1 MKANPFQKY
10 LTQEDNEHIRV
21 VNYIKDKLPDVVAFH
36 IPNESKK
43 SPFERYKHS
52 LMGALKGCPDFA
64 FMFPKYKSLDSKEI
78 LYHGLFIELKAPE
91 HSKVVLKG
99 KDAGKLV
106 KRKGKL
112 SPEQKEVLDKLTNIG
127 YYAVCCFGSEDAIKV
142 INEYFAEYLEL
153 KKKLRLKEI
162 FKNKID

>member
-1 MKANPFQKY
+1 MLDK
-10 LTQEDNEHIRV
+10 EHIAET
-21 VNYIKDKLPDVVAFH
+21 LPDQAEVFVDKGFQG
-36 IPNESKK
+36 IDKQSKARINMPMK
-43 SPFERYKHS
+43 KPKHQ
-52 LMGALKGCPDFA
+52 
-64 FMFPKYKSLDSKEI
+64 E
-78 LYHGLFIELKAPE
+78 
-91 HSKVVLKG
+91 
-99 KDAGKLV
+99 
-106 KRKGKL
+106 L

>member
-1 MKANPFQKY
+1 MANSFEKY
-10 LTQEDNEHIRV
+10 LTIEDLEHIRV
-21 VNYIKDKLPDVVAFH
+21 VNYIKDKLPEIVAFH
-36 IPNESKK
+36 IPNEGKK

-64 FMFPKYKSLDSKEI
+64 FMFPKYKSIDSKEI

-112 SPEQKEVLDKLTNIG
+112 SPEQKEVLDKLNNIG
-127 YYAVCCFGSEDAIKV
+127 YQAVCCFGSEDAIKI

-153 KKKLRLKEI
+153 KKKLRIKEI
-162 FKNKID
+162 TEKKNV